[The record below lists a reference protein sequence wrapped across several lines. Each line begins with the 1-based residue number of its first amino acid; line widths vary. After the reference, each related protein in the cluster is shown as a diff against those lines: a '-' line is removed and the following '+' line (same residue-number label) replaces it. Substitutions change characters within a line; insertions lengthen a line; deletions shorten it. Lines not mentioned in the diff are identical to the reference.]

1 MAFIL
6 ASENNAT
13 FLDALKGPY
22 INSRFTFDSPILGDL
37 RIVGARDSEI
47 ICVSNG
53 YTNPNTNPET
63 LTTRVHS
70 FPRAAEFRAEPR
82 NLGLPRNFE
91 PRNLPRN
98 CEPRNLPRNS
108 STRGKPRNFTFF
120 TRTTIFSQKM
130 TSK

>member
-22 INSRFTFDSPILGDL
+22 INSRFTFDSPILRDL

-63 LTTRVHS
+63 LTTRVNS
-70 FPRAAEFRAEPR
+70 FPRAAEFRADRR

-91 PRNLPRN
+91 PRYLPRH
-98 CEPRNLPRNS
+98 CGSAEFTAEFVYPRK
-108 STRGKPRNFTFF
+108 T
-120 TRTTIFSQKM
+120 
-130 TSK
+130 